1 MKKTIN
7 ARINVKPEAIEH
19 FISLAETMVDN
30 SNTEQGCLI
39 YSLYQEVGNPQS
51 FIFYEVYENQDAV
64 NMHNSSPYFKAF
76 IENISGLVSE
86 KSQVD
91 VF

>member
-1 MKKTIN
+1 MKKIIN
-7 ARINVKPEAIEH
+7 ARISVKTEAIEQ
-19 FISLAETMVDN
+19 FISLAKTMVEN
-30 SNTEQGCLI
+30 SNTEKGCSI
-39 YSLYQEVGNPQS
+39 YKLYQEIGNPQS

-64 NMHNSSPYFKAF
+64 NIHNSSPYFKTF
-76 IENISGLVSE
+76 IENISGLGSE

>member
-7 ARINVKPEAIEH
+7 ARIIIKPEAIDQ
-19 FISLAETMVDN
+19 FLALAKTMVEKSN
-30 SNTEQGCLI
+30 SEQGCLI
-39 YSLYQEVGNPQS
+39 YKLFQEVGIPQS

-64 NMHNSSPYFKAF
+64 NIHNSTPYFKYF
-76 IENISGLVSE
+76 IEHISGLVSE

>member
-1 MKKTIN
+1 MQKIIN
-7 ARINVKPEAIEH
+7 ARINIKPESIEQ
-19 FISLAETMVDN
+19 FISLAKTMVEN
-30 SNTEQGCLI
+30 SNTEQGCSI
-39 YSLYQEVGNPQS
+39 YKLYQEVGNPQS

-64 NMHNSSPYFKAF
+64 DLHNSTSYFKAF